1 MTETTVNTAPTTPD
15 ASGSRL
21 PAPGTFSLDP
31 AHTYSRGSG
40 TVREVETMRQW
51 IRRVMVTAG
60 FVIGAVA
67 AAAGPGAAGG
77 NHWIG

>member
-21 PAPGTFSLDP
+21 PVPGTFSLDP

-40 TVREVETMRQW
+40 TVRNVTTRQW

-60 FVIGAVA
+60 FVIGAVV
-67 AAAGPGAAGG
+67 AAAGPAAA
-77 NHWIG
+77 WRQ